1 MNRRVLITAD
11 IDNYIQNKFEALG
24 YSVDVKPEIE
34 QSELLKVIS
43 EYSVLII
50 TTYTKVDKV
59 LIDVASNLKI
69 IGRVGSGM
77 ENVDVAY
84 CKQKN
89 ITCVNSPEGNGNA
102 VGEHCLAMLLNL
114 LNNINKAN
122 NELKNNLFL
131 REENRGEELDGKT
144 IGIIGYGHTGEAFA
158 KKLRGFEVDIL
169 VYDKYKKAAD
179 DYVKNVSLEELKS
192 TSDVISFHVP
202 YNEETHYYCDAAFLK
217 KCTKHPI
224 IINTSRG
231 AVLNTL
237 DIISSL
243 EDKKIK
249 GLCID
254 VYEDEPI
261 TKNKTHANEIYQK
274 LLSFN
279 NVIATPHIA
288 GWTHQSKYKLAKIL
302 MDKMEVLLQP
312 F

>member
-202 YNEETHYYCDAAFLK
+202 YNEETHYYCDANFINN
-217 KCTKHPI
+217 CTKQPI